1 MYWGK
6 DKNISFFYLFHIR
19 SIYFIIR
26 AKIRFYFETNK
37 KIQKKLRKKAVT
49 TGERYPSLCGS
60 QRQRRGGVYQHLL
73 IYTKKPAF

>member
-19 SIYFIIR
+19 IYFIIR

-37 KIQKKLRKKAVT
+37 KNHKKLRKKAVT

-60 QRQRRGGVYQHLL
+60 QRQRQGGVYQHLL
-73 IYTKKPAF
+73 IYTKKPPF

>member
-37 KIQKKLRKKAVT
+37 KNHKKLRKKNCDNCDRDRNEDKNYTCPVT
-49 TGERYPSLCGS
+49 
-60 QRQRRGGVYQHLL
+60 
-73 IYTKKPAF
+73 

>member
-19 SIYFIIR
+19 IYFIIR

-37 KIQKKLRKKAVT
+37 KNHKKLRKKLNT
-49 TGERYPSLCGS
+49 EY
-60 QRQRRGGVYQHLL
+60 
-73 IYTKKPAF
+73 

>member
-19 SIYFIIR
+19 IYFIIR

-37 KIQKKLRKKAVT
+37 KNHKKLRKNCDNCDRDRN
-49 TGERYPSLCGS
+49 GEKN
-60 QRQRRGGVYQHLL
+60 
-73 IYTKKPAF
+73 YTCPAT

>member
-19 SIYFIIR
+19 IYFIIR

-37 KIQKKLRKKAVT
+37 KNHKKLRKNCDNCDRDRNGKKNYT
-49 TGERYPSLCGS
+49 YPA
-60 QRQRRGGVYQHLL
+60 
-73 IYTKKPAF
+73 T

>member
-6 DKNISFFYLFHIR
+6 DKNISFFYLFHIH

-37 KIQKKLRKKAVT
+37 KNHKKLRKKAVT

-60 QRQRRGGVYQHLL
+60 QRQRRSDVYQHLL
-73 IYTKKPAF
+73 IYTKKPPF